1 MAKLSV
7 IVPVYNTYP
16 YLRECLDSIINQTH
30 KNLEIIIV
38 NDASPYEE
46 DDIIC
51 KEYAEKDN
59 RIIYIKHIEN
69 KGAGG
74 AKQTGIDNA
83 TGEYITF
90 VDSDDYLLDKQ
101 LYNIILKKF
110 TNNIDI
116 VSFKIKQDSSKNKK
130 SSCKVIYVNEN
141 NIIKDEGTIL
151 CNKIFKSMQL
161 KKIKFNENIKYD
173 DIPFWFEFCIVNKP
187 VIYKTGFYGYFY
199 RENLNSI
206 TKNKN
211 NNYKMIETFNEVLNI
226 ANKYNCEKKIHQSI
240 ADVINACAYNFYKDI
255 EDKDIKEKYRK
266 EMQIIL
272 SNKLLGIKN
281 IGYTLNLFNYI
292 YFIDSEEA
300 RDKMIK
306 DIEMYKINKYL
317 YIEPNIMIF
326 KINREIKRIINQ
338 IKNLLKKI

>member
-130 SSCKVIYVNEN
+130 VHVK
-141 NIIKDEGTIL
+141 
-151 CNKIFKSMQL
+151 
-161 KKIKFNENIKYD
+161 
-173 DIPFWFEFCIVNKP
+173 
-187 VIYKTGFYGYFY
+187 
-199 RENLNSI
+199 
-206 TKNKN
+206 
-211 NNYKMIETFNEVLNI
+211 
-226 ANKYNCEKKIHQSI
+226 
-240 ADVINACAYNFYKDI
+240 
-255 EDKDIKEKYRK
+255 
-266 EMQIIL
+266 
-272 SNKLLGIKN
+272 
-281 IGYTLNLFNYI
+281 
-292 YFIDSEEA
+292 
-300 RDKMIK
+300 
-306 DIEMYKINKYL
+306 
-317 YIEPNIMIF
+317 
-326 KINREIKRIINQ
+326 
-338 IKNLLKKI
+338 